1 GVLHRA
7 ALSACR
13 LLAGLLRRG
22 RRAPFHV
29 LPGIAAWAIVLPGG
43 VLVLPN
49 EGVVRLVLD
58 AVGVFHQFGEHA
70 VQILGV
76 AELRIDDGRGVGV
89 VHHVVAEERIGVPPL
104 AADYVVDQATQERDV
119 AARADLHV
127 HVAGGAR

>member
-1 GVLHRA
+1 HLRRVAAEVALDDLEHAPRVLQGGIAALRSHLEGTDERIPSHTRYAAATHPFGGALHRA

-49 EGVVRLVLD
+49 EGVVRPVLD
-58 AVGVFHQFGEHA
+58 AAGV
-70 VQILGV
+70 L
-76 AELRIDDGRGVGV
+76 
-89 VHHVVAEERIGVPPL
+89 
-104 AADYVVDQATQERDV
+104 
-119 AARADLHV
+119 
-127 HVAGGAR
+127 